1 MNTEMLDDEQ
11 QEIDNQ
17 VTAFFRN
24 WGKYNATAERNP
36 YYRGEAEQALKIA
49 AQLAQVEQAKQLKR
63 IADALEDW
71 RDREQ
76 AAAAREELQESARIY
91 GRFDPEDN
99 MRG

>member
-63 IADALEDW
+63 IADRLD
-71 RDREQ
+71 
-76 AAAAREELQESARIY
+76 LLCESGTGYGGENISVLRIN
-91 GRFDPEDN
+91 P
-99 MRG
+99 MR